1 MENSINWIIIGSVID
16 IIFNGLIWFI
26 IGLCI
31 LPIIDVSDK
40 WTRKAILFMDKADI
54 WIREILDISFEWIQK
69 KNLKILFAFLF
80 IIILGTL
87 AQFEIIP
94 KIIK

>member
-31 LPIIDVSDK
+31 LPIIDVSDLQSGLYLVEVERNGLQMTSK
-40 WTRKAILFMDKADI
+40 LIVK
-54 WIREILDISFEWIQK
+54 
-69 KNLKILFAFLF
+69 
-80 IIILGTL
+80 
-87 AQFEIIP
+87 
-94 KIIK
+94 